1 MLGTKA
7 RADVSI
13 ITRIP
18 QTLTKDLLSA
28 RCGHEWALWDL
39 RTARRAEGPLVTWV
53 YCFIVRMTHSQGH
66 PAQMGLQKPECE
78 LIRFVPGVSPQ
89 LLI

>member
-1 MLGTKA
+1 MLGTEA

-39 RTARRAEGPLVTWV
+39 RTAGRAEGPLVAWV
-53 YCFIVRMTHSQGH
+53 YCLILRMTHSQGT
-66 PAQMGLQKPECE
+66 PSANGFAEARNM
-78 LIRFVPGVSPQ
+78 S
-89 LLI
+89 